1 MSYVAALIRER
12 RDRHAGRTCRMITGS
27 PGHRRDHGPLPM
39 SAICR
44 CVLWV
49 DAVEKGK
56 NELTENFPCE
66 PVETSI
72 WECSGS

>member
-1 MSYVAALIRER
+1 MRTMAATCAAL
-12 RDRHAGRTCRMITGS
+12 
-27 PGHRRDHGPLPM
+27 PLIATKSCSAVKM
-39 SAICR
+39 SRWA
-44 CVLWV
+44 

-56 NELTENFPCE
+56 NELTENFPSE

>member
-1 MSYVAALIRER
+1 MLSLQQPRHIPTLPKELVKPDGAVCPLLI
-12 RDRHAGRTCRMITGS
+12 
-27 PGHRRDHGPLPM
+27 
-39 SAICR
+39 
-44 CVLWV
+44 

-56 NELTENFPCE
+56 NELTENFPCD

>member
-1 MSYVAALIRER
+1 MKSGHNSDIAEVK
-12 RDRHAGRTCRMITGS
+12 RMT
-27 PGHRRDHGPLPM
+27 
-39 SAICR
+39 
-44 CVLWV
+44 

-72 WECSGS
+72 WECSAS

>member
-1 MSYVAALIRER
+1 MWLLGPKR
-12 RDRHAGRTCRMITGS
+12 RLLRDSNTLKLGQSGPA
-27 PGHRRDHGPLPM
+27 RRAFKTSL
-39 SAICR
+39 
-44 CVLWV
+44 LT